1 MEQLSDTEKVGG
13 SNPPRTTMEYK
24 SDFTIEDFEEL
35 LRELKSSNQIIGR
48 MWPRTQQEDDLLKEA
63 IRKYLES

>member
-1 MEQLSDTEKVGG
+1 
-13 SNPPRTTMEYK
+13 MEYK